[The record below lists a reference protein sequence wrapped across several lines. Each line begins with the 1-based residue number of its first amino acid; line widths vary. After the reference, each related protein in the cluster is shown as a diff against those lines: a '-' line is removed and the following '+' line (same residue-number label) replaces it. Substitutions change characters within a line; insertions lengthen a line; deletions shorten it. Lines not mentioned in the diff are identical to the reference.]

1 MTRAPMN
8 RRSFLSAS
16 LAGAAGLGFPTRA
29 SWATPAG
36 PGESFRLTYFTD
48 IHARTEWDV
57 PEAMGLAARKINEA
71 QGDLVI
77 CGGDCITD
85 GFQSGRE
92 AVLPRWKAYQDS
104 LARQLKPPV
113 RTAIGNHDLVG
124 AIPEDGSRPEKDP
137 RALFRKEMAVRT
149 TYASFPAGAYH
160 VVMLDPFRITN
171 DEWKYHGFVDE
182 AQRQW
187 LRGELGKIRPETPII
202 LVCHMPLLTSF
213 FQVTAGQGQVGP
225 PNRVVMN
232 NVEVLEAFA
241 KHRLHLVLQ
250 GHLHVNE
257 ILRWRNTTFITGGA
271 ISGKWWRGEWQGT
284 REGFGVVTMRKDK
297 IDWEYRNLGWEAKR
311 PQGV

>member
-1 MTRAPMN
+1 MN
-8 RRSFLSAS
+8 RRSFLVTS
-16 LAGAAGLGFPTRA
+16 LAGAAGLGFPMRA
-29 SWATPAG
+29 SWATPGG
-36 PGESFRLTYFTD
+36 PRETLRLTYFTD

-57 PEAMGLAARKINEA
+57 PEAMALAARKINGTE
-71 QGDLVI
+71 GDLVI

-92 AVLPRWKAYQDS
+92 AVIPRWKAYQES
-104 LARQLKPPV
+104 LAKQLKVPA
-113 RTAIGNHDLVG
+113 RTAMGNHDLVG
-124 AIPEDGSRPEKDP
+124 AIPEDGSQPEKDP
-137 RALFRKEMAVRT
+137 RAMFREEMGVKT
-149 TYASFPAGAYH
+149 TYASFSAGAYH

-182 AQRQW
+182 VQMKW
-187 LRGELGKIRPETPII
+187 LRGDLEKIRAGTPIV

-213 FQVTAGQGQVGP
+213 FQATAGQGKIGP
-225 PNRVVMN
+225 PNRVVTN

-271 ISGKWWRGEWQGT
+271 ISGKWWRGEYHGT
-284 REGFGVVTMRKDK
+284 REGFGVVTMKKDK
-297 IDWEYRNLGWEAKR
+297 IDWEYRVLGWEPKR
-311 PQGV
+311 PKEA

>member
-1 MTRAPMN
+1 
-8 RRSFLSAS
+8 
-16 LAGAAGLGFPTRA
+16 
-29 SWATPAG
+29 
-36 PGESFRLTYFTD
+36 LTYFTD

-57 PEAMGLAARKINEA
+57 PEAMALAARKINGTE
-71 QGDLVI
+71 GDLVI

-92 AVLPRWKAYQDS
+92 AVIPRWKAYQES
-104 LARQLKPPV
+104 LAKQLKVPA
-113 RTAIGNHDLVG
+113 RTAMGNHDLVG
-124 AIPEDGSRPEKDP
+124 AIPEDGSQPEKDP
-137 RALFRKEMAVRT
+137 RAMFREEMGVKT
-149 TYASFPAGAYH
+149 TYASFSAGAYH

-182 AQRQW
+182 AQMKW
-187 LRGELGKIRPETPII
+187 LRGDLEKILAGTPIV

-213 FQVTAGQGQVGP
+213 FQATAGQGKIGP
-225 PNRVVMN
+225 PNRVVTN

-271 ISGKWWRGEWQGT
+271 ISGKWWRGEYHGT
-284 REGFGVVTMRKDK
+284 REGFGVVTMKKDK
-297 IDWEYRNLGWEAKR
+297 IDWEYRVLGWEPKR
-311 PQGV
+311 PKEA